1 LGCNQNLI
9 INYPTVKS
17 QKNEGMH
24 SFAIK
29 LERKTGADSSI
40 MTIGEGIDAHQF
52 RNVLP
57 MLILALII

>member
-1 LGCNQNLI
+1 
-9 INYPTVKS
+9 
-17 QKNEGMH
+17 MH